1 MKKSELEII
10 LDEID
15 FLDKANNIYETKT
28 YIIRQE
34 VSVEIINGITVIYSR
49 DTFYAK
55 TGLRI
60 PKLMELIK
68 EVNEQHKR
76 RITTG
81 MLNDVINEAV
91 AKQQPPSGA
100 RSHRHCRAE
109 HR

>member
-34 VSVEIINGITVIYSR
+34 VSVEIINGITVVYSR

-55 TGLRI
+55 TGLRMSQLEFLKSI
-60 PKLMELIK
+60 RPTL
-68 EVNEQHKR
+68 VNAKR
-76 RITTG
+76 VPATMTTRTY
-81 MLNDVINEAV
+81 LD
-91 AKQQPPSGA
+91 
-100 RSHRHCRAE
+100 
-109 HR
+109 

>member
-34 VSVEIINGITVIYSR
+34 VSVEIINGITVVYSR

-55 TGLRI
+55 TGLRMSQLEFLKSI
-60 PKLMELIK
+60 RPTL
-68 EVNEQHKR
+68 VNAKR
-76 RITTG
+76 VPATMTTRTYKG
-81 MLNDVINEAV
+81 
-91 AKQQPPSGA
+91 
-100 RSHRHCRAE
+100 
-109 HR
+109 